1 DADPGREVL
10 AIPALEP
17 DLALP
22 AAALVE
28 LAEDVLHVSGLLAV
42 GGEHARQLI
51 EHLAG
56 RIAADAA
63 ECLVDLHDITGRI
76 GHQNRRRGVLEY
88 RGGHAQVLFCTA
100 LLADVAAHTED
111 AFEATVLVPHQHQA
125 QFHRDL
131 A

>member
-1 DADPGREVL
+1 QAVDTLLAGLALADVAEEAHVADQIAFLVMHRGDADPGREVL
-10 AIPALEP
+10 AVPALEP

-28 LAEDVLHVSGLLAV
+28 LVEDVLHVSGLLAV

-63 ECLVDLHDITGRI
+63 ERRVDLHDVTGRI
-76 GHQNRRRGVLEY
+76 GHQNRRRGELEY
-88 RGGHAQVLFCTA
+88 R
-100 LLADVAAHTED
+100 
-111 AFEATVLVPHQHQA
+111 
-125 QFHRDL
+125 
-131 A
+131 